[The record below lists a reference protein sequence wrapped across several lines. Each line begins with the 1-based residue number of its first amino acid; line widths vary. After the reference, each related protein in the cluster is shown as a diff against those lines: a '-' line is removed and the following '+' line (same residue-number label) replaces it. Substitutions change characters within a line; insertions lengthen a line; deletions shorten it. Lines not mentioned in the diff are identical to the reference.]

1 MKRST
6 LSKLAL
12 TLVAAFVFV
21 GANAQDP
28 AAIRTDYVNVDET
41 IYQTEGFKLTLY
53 AAPDPLYHPSYDA
66 VTNTGFNTMSQ
77 WQWVYDG
84 TDFSTG
90 STVLKAWTTGEN
102 YVEILPANLPAAGS
116 TRIFRVKE
124 RFNVAGACESATE
137 QFRTVAVVAA
147 PVITAFA
154 GTNVST
160 SWTQVTAGTE
170 YSYCGEG
177 LGDNLSI
184 TLTENG
190 SDATL
195 REYTY
200 GITALRTAY
209 DGNMTAITGQ
219 EDIDVTSTLGKTA
232 DLGAM
237 IAGLSHTFTT
247 PALNMYEAS
256 SVKYATKYVFNVTA
270 NSLTSK
276 ISRLSHKRADIA
288 VNVPFNNVPATTVT
302 YWLYPTPTT
311 GPIYHIPNNFT
322 F

>member
-21 GANAQDP
+21 GANAQTYP

-41 IYQTEGFKLTLY
+41 IYQTVGFKLTLY
-53 AAPDPLYHPSYDA
+53 AAPDPLYHPSYNA

-84 TDFSTG
+84 ADFADGTL
-90 STVLKAWTTGEN
+90 LKLWTTGEN
-102 YVEILPANLPAAGS
+102 YVEILPANLPTAGS

-137 QFRTVAVVAA
+137 QSRTVAVVAA

-154 GTNVST
+154 GTNFST

-170 YSYCGEG
+170 YSYCGED
-177 LGDNLSI
+177 LTDNLSI
-184 TLTENG
+184 TLTETG
-190 SDATL
+190 SLEAL
-195 REYTY
+195 QAYTY
-200 GITALRTAY
+200 GITVKRTAY
-209 DGNMTAITGQ
+209 DGNMTAITLQ
-219 EDIDVTSTLGKTA
+219 EDIDVTATLGKTA
-232 DLGAM
+232 DLDAM
-237 IAGLSHTFTT
+237 ITGLSHTFTT
-247 PALNMYEAS
+247 PALKMYEAS

-276 ISRLSHKRADIA
+276 ISRLSHKRAGIA
-288 VNVPFNNVPATTVT
+288 ANVPFDNVPATTVT